1 MRDRSNPDPSIA
13 NTRQLAHGSAY
24 VIRASRPDDRELLMR
39 CFAALSPGS
48 RRKRF
53 FIEKPTLTQGDQER
67 LLRIDG
73 HDHLAFVAVRVDAEG
88 RELEPLGFARCH
100 RLEPGGKIAELAM
113 ATVDEAQGLG
123 VGFALLV
130 RLIRAARDEGISH
143 FWFEVLA
150 ENHGMRRLAHLIGAK
165 ATWGD
170 EGNLEYD
177 CLLAE
182 ALGKVPAHSEQLT
195 PSNPTQPEPEQDW
208 PWYLDPAL
216 WLEPWT
222 ETWRS
227 ELAEYLSRLE
237 AANEDADH
245 WLAWQ
250 VPFCNPE
257 WRWAA

>member
-1 MRDRSNPDPSIA
+1 MRDRFNPDRTITD
-13 NTRQLAHGSAY
+13 TRQLADGLAY
-24 VIRASRPDDRELLMR
+24 VIRASRPDDRDLLLR
-39 CFAALSPGS
+39 CFAALSPRS

-53 FIEKPTLTQGDQER
+53 FIEKPTLTQGDLER

-73 HDHLAFVAVRVDAEG
+73 HDHLAFVAVRIDGEG

-100 RLEPGGKIAELAM
+100 RLESRGKIAELAM

-123 VGFALLV
+123 VGFALLT
-130 RLIRAARDEGISH
+130 RLIRAARDEGITRL
-143 FWFEVLA
+143 WFEVLA
-150 ENHGMRRLAHLIGAK
+150 ENHGMRRLAHNIGAK

-182 ALGKVPAHSEQLT
+182 ALSEGPADLEDLT
-195 PSNPTQPEPEQDW
+195 SSNPAQPEPEQDW

-227 ELAEYLSRLE
+227 ELAEYLSLLE
-237 AANEDADH
+237 AANEDANH
-245 WLAWQ
+245 WLACQ
-250 VPFCNPE
+250 SPFCNPD